1 MQKDSKQ
8 NPHEVKSELR
18 DWLSTGTFSA
28 ILSILSAIS
37 VAIIGWWSSKEI
49 ETIRASLKQQEIELA
64 KQQFEDEI
72 TMRWEDNLKEYIP
85 KIVSGEAS
93 DRSSAKAVIFALYPN
108 DAVNVIKSIEA
119 ATSDSASKQEIKTI
133 RLEAEELNSEVG
145 EWLIVISADK
155 NLTHAKHEVERAK
168 EVGYKQVD
176 IYCKNDYY
184 RTIIGSFGSREDAQ
198 LELISIKHQ
207 LNKSAYVINQKIWCD
222 GPESG
227 EDCLVCP

>member
-108 DAVNVIKSIEA
+108 DAVNEIKSIEA
-119 ATSDSASKQEIKTI
+119 ATSDSASKQEIKTA
-133 RLEAEELNSEVG
+133 L
-145 EWLIVISADK
+145 
-155 NLTHAKHEVERAK
+155 
-168 EVGYKQVD
+168 
-176 IYCKNDYY
+176 
-184 RTIIGSFGSREDAQ
+184 
-198 LELISIKHQ
+198 
-207 LNKSAYVINQKIWCD
+207 
-222 GPESG
+222 
-227 EDCLVCP
+227 